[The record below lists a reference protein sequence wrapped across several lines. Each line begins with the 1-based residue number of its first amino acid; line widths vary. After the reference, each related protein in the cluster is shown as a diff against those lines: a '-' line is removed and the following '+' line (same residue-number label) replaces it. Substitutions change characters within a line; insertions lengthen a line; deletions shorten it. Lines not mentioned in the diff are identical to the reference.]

1 MTSSDDLIRDARAA
15 TGATSGVPK
24 RKQAVVTCMDT
35 RLDPLRMLNAAI
47 GDLHVI
53 RNAGGLVT
61 DDVERSL
68 VISQRRLRT
77 TRIDVIMHT
86 NCGMNGL
93 DEAALRAEIVGAGAA
108 PPSRFGSFANL
119 DAELRRGVEQLRS
132 NPALKNR
139 TQIRGYVY
147 DLGTFTLKL
156 IVDS

>member
-1 MTSSDDLIRDARAA
+1 M
-15 TGATSGVPK
+15 PK

-61 DDVERSL
+61 ADVERSL

-86 NCGMNGL
+86 GCGMNGL
-93 DEAALRAEIVGAGAA
+93 DEDALRAEIVAAGAE
-108 PPSRFGSFANL
+108 PPSRFGSFADL
-119 DAELRRGVEQLRS
+119 EGELRRGVALLRS
-132 NPALKNR
+132 NPVLKNR

-147 DLGTFTLKL
+147 DVSTSTLKL
-156 IVDS
+156 LVNE